1 MCEYDFPKNPFM
13 PNPRSIALGE
23 ENPEP
28 CNWEE
33 TPNPFGLLVRADNVT
48 TKPIGEDVRGGN
60 YLNDEGFPTGGY
72 ATATGML
79 VVFQDGP
86 TKVHEQLYAK
96 NGAFVEDLLVAAK
109 GRLEFFQTSD
119 KVKCEENQAAI
130 LAIESALA
138 VLGARRNRRIAE
150 GKYGTHQM

>member
-1 MCEYDFPKNPFM
+1 MCEKDFPKNPFK
-13 PNPRSIALGE
+13 PNPKSIALGE
-23 ENPEP
+23 EESEP

-33 TPNPFGLLVRADNVT
+33 TANPFGLLVRANVST
-48 TKPIGEDVRGGN
+48 EPIGEDVRGGH

-79 VVFQDGP
+79 VVFQDCP
-86 TKVHEQLYAK
+86 NKKRAK
-96 NGAFVEDLLVAAK
+96 QCYVKSGAFVEDLLVAAK

-119 KVKCEENQAAI
+119 KVKCEENRAAI
-130 LAIESALA
+130 IAIEAALA